1 MAVSPSLKRMWLIR
15 DLKITRAQRA
25 ILNYLNSRS
34 DVDGI
39 SFPLLS
45 TASRESDYSERQI
58 RRILRDLSSLGLVL
72 ISKSGPHNRNR
83 IYKITVEKHSSTIP
97 KIAAKSTLT
106 PSTLTPDI
114 FSSFPT
120 PTPDISD
127 FDTGHFL
134 PILSL
139 YKRDNKEENT
149 HTGQNRRRIPTPT
162 SSSPI
167 WNKILAAAANPAD
180 LDAPAMAFLSDCQI
194 FLDYENSRLTITG
207 NSTNFLFINPR
218 REALSD
224 AAKGL
229 GFSLVFVTTNQTQK
243 AIP

>member
-97 KIAAKSTLT
+97 KIANK
-106 PSTLTPDI
+106 STLTPDI
-114 FSSFPT
+114 LSTLPT
-120 PTPDISD
+120 LTPDISD

-134 PILSL
+134 PPLSL
-139 YKRDNKEENT
+139 YKRDNEENIYI
-149 HTGQNRRRIPTPT
+149 GQNRRRIPTPT

-194 FLDYENSRLTITG
+194 FDDFVNSRLTITG

-224 AAKGL
+224 AAKDL

>member
-1 MAVSPSLKRMWLIR
+1 MTVPPSLKRMWLIR

-97 KIAAKSTLT
+97 KIARK
-106 PSTLTPDI
+106 STLTPDI
-114 FSSFPT
+114 LSSFPSLT
-120 PTPDISD
+120 SDISD
-127 FDTGHFL
+127 FDTGHFS
-134 PILSL
+134 PPLSL
-139 YKRDNKEENT
+139 YKRDNEENIYI
-149 HTGQNRRRIPTPT
+149 GQNRRRIPTPT

-194 FLDYENSRLTITG
+194 FDDFVNSRLTITG

-224 AAKGL
+224 AAKVL